1 MLAVQTNEIEKI
13 AIFSVLSSKMDLRA
27 EYKVYGVIAP
37 VLRIAL
43 MKDNKLNPTFH
54 NLLLDVNGRIRSK
67 EN

>member
-1 MLAVQTNEIEKI
+1 MFKQTKL
-13 AIFSVLSSKMDLRA
+13 SKLQYLLCVLSSKM

-43 MKDNKLNPTFH
+43 MKDNKLNPNFH
-54 NLLLDVNGRIRSK
+54 NPVLNLNGRIKRK